1 MKQMLKLGLILA
13 AYTAV
18 ACVCLA
24 LVNNVTSPTIAAL
37 KQAQLEEGLKVVF
50 ADADS
55 FSVPEGF
62 SSSVIDG
69 VTIEDVYIAKKGDA
83 VIGAIAKATGPTY
96 DKATLLV
103 GVNRDKKVEA
113 ISFLSIT
120 DTPGFGQKAT
130 EPVFYN
136 QYAGKAITDE
146 FATKK
151 DITPI
156 SGATITTNGVSAIV
170 KIAANAAATYLQ

>member
-24 LVNNVTSPTIAAL
+24 LVNNVTAPTIAAL

-50 ADADS
+50 PTADS
-55 FSVPEGF
+55 FSSPEGF

-69 VTIEDVYIAKKGDA
+69 IAIEDVYIAKKDDA
-83 VIGAIAKATGPTY
+83 VVGAIAKATGPTY
-96 DKATLLV
+96 DKATILI
-103 GVNRDKKVEA
+103 GVNADKKIEA
-113 ISFLSIT
+113 ISFLSIS

-136 QYAGKAITDE
+136 QYAGKSISDE

-170 KIAANAAATYLQ
+170 KTAANAAAAYIQ